1 MPGEAGEPTVTTL
14 VWFYFFPREAVGASS
29 TRHSPRPHLFW
40 AKHSCIT
47 RALRAAGMRSHELN
61 VIASASE
68 AIHLTEERKNGLLR
82 RDRSLQRRRK
92 RPPDAGECSH
102 VMGYRRVLTVACNS
116 GIAVQIVIANA
127 SEAIHLT
134 EERKNGLLRR
144 DRSSQRRRND
154 RPTLA
159 NAHM

>member
-1 MPGEAGEPTVTTL
+1 MTLPG
-14 VWFYFFPREAVGASS
+14 FF
-29 TRHSPRPHLFW
+29 
-40 AKHSCIT
+40 
-47 RALRAAGMRSHELN
+47 
-61 VIASASE
+61 
-68 AIHLTEERKNGLLR
+68 EEF
-82 RDRSLQRRRK
+82 D
-92 RPPDAGECSH
+92 
-102 VMGYRRVLTVACNS
+102 GYRWRSTHPCNS
-116 GIAVQIVIANA
+116 GIAVQIVIASA